1 MRKKTVLILNAQM
14 PFIHGGAELL
24 VDLLKDNFVRR
35 DYKTDIVALPF
46 RWFPKS
52 NVLRDALLWRFL
64 DLWDDGG
71 KEINLVIATKFPSY
85 LIRHPNKVV
94 WLFHQHRE
102 AYDVFGTKLGTLNN
116 SPEDIALRDAIVEL
130 DNITLREARKLFS
143 GSKTVAARL
152 KKYNGL
158 EAKTLYPLP
167 RLKDQFR
174 LEGYGDF
181 ILYAGRLDWVKRG
194 DLLIEAMR
202 LVRSPVRALIAG
214 SGPFR
219 PHLEH
224 LIEKYELR
232 DKVKLL
238 GFVPD
243 AELIHLYAS
252 SLAVFFAPIGEDFGY
267 ITIEAFLSKKPVLAA
282 PDSGGVLEFVEDG
295 KTGYIIPPSP
305 ESFAEKIDLL
315 YNNKK
320 RAKAL
325 GEEGYRRVKDLSWDY
340 VIDHLTEILMEG

>member
-1 MRKKTVLILNAQM
+1 MRGTVLILHAQM

-24 VDLLKDNFVRR
+24 VELLKDNFVRR
-35 DYKTDIVALPF
+35 GYKTDIVALPF

-52 NVLRDALLWRFL
+52 NVLKDALLWRFL
-64 DLWDDGG
+64 DLWDDAG

-102 AYDVFGTKLGTLNN
+102 AYDVFGTKLSSLNN
-116 SPEDIALRDAIVEL
+116 SPEDITLRDAIVEL
-130 DNITLREARKLFS
+130 DNITLREARRLFS
-143 GSKTVAARL
+143 GSKTVAGRL

-158 EAKTLYPLP
+158 DAKTLYPLP
-167 RLKDQFR
+167 RLKDEFR
-174 LEGYGDF
+174 LEEYGDF

-202 LVRSPVRALIAG
+202 YVRSPVRALIAG

-219 PHLEH
+219 PHLE
-224 LIEKYELR
+224 
-232 DKVKLL
+232 
-238 GFVPD
+238 
-243 AELIHLYAS
+243 
-252 SLAVFFAPIGEDFGY
+252 VFFAPIGEDFGY
-267 ITIEAFLSKKPVLAA
+267 ITIEAFLSKKPVLTA

-295 KTGYIIPPSP
+295 KTGFIIPPSP
-305 ESFAEKIDLL
+305 ELFAEKMDLL
-315 YNNKK
+315 YEK
-320 RAKAL
+320 RKLAKEL

-340 VIDHLTEILMEG
+340 VIDHLTEILREG

>member
-1 MRKKTVLILNAQM
+1 MRGTVLILHAQM

-24 VDLLKDNFVRR
+24 VELLKDNFVRR
-35 DYKTDIVALPF
+35 GYKTDIVALPF

-52 NVLRDALLWRFL
+52 NVLKDALLWRFL
-64 DLWDDGG
+64 DLWDDAG

-102 AYDVFGTKLGTLNN
+102 AYDVFGTKLSSLNN
-116 SPEDIALRDAIVEL
+116 SPEDITLRDAIVEL
-130 DNITLREARKLFS
+130 DNITLREARRLFS
-143 GSKTVAARL
+143 GSKTVAGRL

-158 EAKTLYPLP
+158 DAKTLYPLP
-167 RLKDQFR
+167 RLKDEFR
-174 LEGYGDF
+174 LEEYGDF

-202 LVRSPVRALIAG
+202 YVRSPVRALIAG

-224 LIEKYELR
+224 LIEKYGLKDR
-232 DKVKLL
+232 VKLL

-243 AELIHLYAS
+243 SQLIHLYAS

-267 ITIEAFLSKKPVLAA
+267 ITIEAFLSKKPVLTA

-295 KTGYIIPPSP
+295 KTGFIIPPSP
-305 ESFAEKIDLL
+305 ELFAEKMDLL
-315 YNNKK
+315 YEK
-320 RAKAL
+320 RKLAKEL

-340 VIDHLTEILMEG
+340 VIDHLTEILREG